1 MHSPLQKQMVAFMK
15 QFFVENLKKAL
26 VTARKLKEENCF
38 IIGGAQIYKQAL
50 EYADT
55 LDITHVHSTFDADVF
70 FPPIDSK
77 KFELISNEEFK
88 KDEKNAFDYN
98 FSIYTNL
105 KKQQHALFLDR
116 DGVLNKEIGGY
127 ITKLEDFEI
136 NTSLIPWLKKKKE
149 EGFLFIVIT
158 NQGAIDKGLS
168 THENLLKINS
178 KMKQQYAENGIEFDE
193 IYYCPHHTEVSNCLC
208 RKPKSLLIEKAIAR
222 FNININK
229 SFMVG
234 DHERDRGCAEGAGV
248 LGIVIPSNDFT
259 SLNQCHIKVCQ
270 YICPE

>member
-1 MHSPLQKQMVAFMK
+1 MALPAYICSMKVTIIAALGANNELGKDNQLLWHLSNDLKRFKQVTTGHCIIMGRKTFDGLARALPNRTTIVISRNTSLTFEGVI
-15 QFFVENLKKAL
+15 FVENLKKAL

-70 FPPIDSK
+70 FPLIDSK

-88 KDEKNAFDYN
+88 KDEKNAFDYS

-105 KKQQHALFLDR
+105 NKQQHALFLDR

-136 NTSLIPWLKKKKE
+136 NTSLIPWLKKKM
-149 EGFLFIVIT
+149 G
-158 NQGAIDKGLS
+158 N
-168 THENLLKINS
+168 
-178 KMKQQYAENGIEFDE
+178 
-193 IYYCPHHTEVSNCLC
+193 
-208 RKPKSLLIEKAIAR
+208 
-222 FNININK
+222 
-229 SFMVG
+229 
-234 DHERDRGCAEGAGV
+234 
-248 LGIVIPSNDFT
+248 
-259 SLNQCHIKVCQ
+259 
-270 YICPE
+270 